1 MTLQE
6 QLVLVSEVGFSRIPK
21 RIAQVLRN
29 VIKEITS
36 SDLQEKSLK
45 VGEKITDTELID
57 VSGKPR
63 QLSEFLD
70 QKYLILNFYRGSW
83 CPYCNM
89 ELRAY
94 ESLKDDFQL
103 LETSIIGISIERP
116 TITSQTSEKNTLSFP
131 MLCDENAQFM
141 KSLGIVFTLNDD
153 LKREYANFGIDL
165 KQIHNNLNYELP
177 VPGVYI
183 INRNLEIIFRNL
195 NENYMT
201 RLEPKDILTFLEEKS
216 EIMKIQES
224 II

>member
-6 QLVLVSEVGFSRIPK
+6 QLVQVSEVGFSRIPK

-45 VGEKITDTELID
+45 VGEKITDTKLID